1 MDPALVNLVVQ
12 LISGAVGGNLAG
24 AASKNIDLG
33 TLWNSVAGIVG
44 GGIGGQILS
53 AVLGAGAAGAA
64 GGGLDIGSIIQQ
76 VAGGGVG
83 GAVLLAIVGII
94 KNAMA
99 KSA

>member
-1 MDPALVNLVVQ
+1 MDPSLVKFIVELVA
-12 LISGAVGGNLAG
+12 GAVGGNLAG

-33 TLWNSVAGIVG
+33 TLWNSVAGIIG
-44 GGIGGQILS
+44 GGIGGQVLAGIL
-53 AVLGAGAAGAA
+53 GTGAA
-64 GGGLDIGSIIQQ
+64 GGGLDIGSIVQQ

-83 GAVLLAIVGII
+83 GAVVLVIVGLV

>member
-1 MDPALVNLVVQ
+1 MDPALIKLVIE

-53 AVLGAGAAGAA
+53 AVLGAGAAS